1 MTFEQYKKRKEAIAG
16 WYDTYVNETCT
27 KLSRFGHL
35 MEYHLN
41 KSDRYLMGRCK
52 RIHKNTSSFVGTP
65 EDVMALIRGCLLE
78 NREELI
84 EYLANEEDTEPWEL
98 VGVIHG
104 NITGKVITT
113 SPEHDW
119 KQGALPCSEYLISI
133 KKDPHAANHFVITSA
148 YPFF

>member
-16 WYDTYVNETCT
+16 WYDTYVNETYT

-65 EDVMALIRGCLLE
+65 EDVMALIRAAFWKPGGAHRVPGKRRRYGAVGTGWCH
-78 NREELI
+78 
-84 EYLANEEDTEPWEL
+84 PWEHHRESDYD
-98 VGVIHG
+98 I
-104 NITGKVITT
+104 
-113 SPEHDW
+113 S
-119 KQGALPCSEYLISI
+119 GA
-133 KKDPHAANHFVITSA
+133 
-148 YPFF
+148 